1 MGFFSSKLGIDLGT
15 ANTLVFLPGKGVVL
29 NEPSVVAVS
38 EQDNKILA
46 IGFEAKDM
54 IGKTPDSIITYCP
67 MKDGV
72 IADYRVT
79 EAMLRYFISKAM
91 GKFNFFKPDVMVSVP
106 AGVTSL
112 KDARWWKRLF
122 ALAPRMRMWSKSQFW
137 RPLAR
142 VFRFMNQKVIWWWIS
157 VEVRRMWRLF
167 RSVESWL
174 LLR

>member
-1 MGFFSSKLGIDLGT
+1 MSFFSKKLGIDLGT

-54 IGKTPDSIITYCP
+54 IGKTPESIITYCP

-79 EAMLRYFISKAM
+79 EAMLRYFINKAM
-91 GKFNFFKPDVMVSVP
+91 GRFNFWKPDVMVSVP
-106 AGVTSL
+106 AGDTSTE
-112 KDARWWKRLF
+112 KR
-122 ALAPRMRMWSKSQFW
+122 AAIEE
-137 RPLAR
+137 A
-142 VFRFMNQKVIWWWIS
+142 
-157 VEVRRMWRLF
+157 
-167 RSVESWL
+167 ESTGG
-174 LLR
+174 RKR